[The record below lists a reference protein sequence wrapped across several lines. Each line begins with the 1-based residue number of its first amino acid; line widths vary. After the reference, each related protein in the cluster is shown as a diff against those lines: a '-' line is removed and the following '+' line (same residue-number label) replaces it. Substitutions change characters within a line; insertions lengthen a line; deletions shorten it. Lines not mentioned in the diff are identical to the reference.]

1 MFRCAAFCL
10 EKDSSARETRK
21 TIASSFQMPSPF
33 LSDVDTKESS
43 PMAVDLI
50 YCHGFALFNVASTFF
65 IGANTKH
72 SAPAWRRYCA
82 KEDRRQLISPVVI
95 STVEVRPVSLQIST
109 KLSQPQVEDQ
119 YNRGGFIVYNKG
131 SIQRIIDRQ
140 LASSCDQFSGGQTGS
155 QPPD

>member
-1 MFRCAAFCL
+1 
-10 EKDSSARETRK
+10 
-21 TIASSFQMPSPF
+21 
-33 LSDVDTKESS
+33 
-43 PMAVDLI
+43 MAVDLI

-72 SAPAWRRYCA
+72 SAPTWRRYCA
-82 KEDRRQLISPVVI
+82 KEDRRQLLSPVVI
-95 STVEVRPVSLQIST
+95 STKVVRQAASLQIST
-109 KLSQPQVEDQ
+109 ELSQPQVGDQ

-140 LASSCDQFSGGQTGS
+140 LASSFDQFSGGQTGS